1 MALPSDKAL
10 NKAIGRI
17 LRTHRE
23 NLKKSI
29 DRVATD
35 CKMKSNAL
43 EKMENGEGKI
53 RLLTLQKLC
62 KYYEIA
68 IDEFL
73 ELAENY
79 KFMEQLKKKNKKR

>member
-10 NKAIGRI
+10 NKAIGRR

-29 DRVATD
+29 DLVATE
-35 CKMKSNAL
+35 CGMKSKAL

-53 RLLTLQKLC
+53 RVLTLQKLC
-62 KYYEIA
+62 NYYKI
-68 IDEFL
+68 
-73 ELAENY
+73 
-79 KFMEQLKKKNKKR
+79 

>member
-10 NKAIGRI
+10 NKAIGRR

-29 DRVATD
+29 DLVATESG
-35 CKMKSNAL
+35 MKSKAL

-53 RLLTLQKLC
+53 HVLTLQKLC
-62 KYYEIA
+62 NYYKIS
-68 IDEFL
+68 IDEFQ
-73 ELAENY
+73 ELAESY
-79 KFMEQLKKKNKKR
+79 RFMEQLKKKK

>member
-10 NKAIGRI
+10 NKAIGRR

-29 DRVATD
+29 DLVATE
-35 CKMKSNAL
+35 CGMKSKAL

-53 RLLTLQKLC
+53 RVLTLQKLC
-62 KYYEIA
+62 NYYKIS
-68 IDEFL
+68 IDEFQEL
-73 ELAENY
+73 EESY
-79 KFMEQLKKKNKKR
+79 RFMEQLKKKK